1 MATAFKK
8 ISKTKD
14 FADKNVEGGS
24 DDDAQLAHHK
34 KDAEVHSD
42 PESEKGD
49 SAMDM
54 NEETPATVNPV
65 NLEEELSVFKDAD
78 PLSK

>member
-1 MATAFKK
+1 
-8 ISKTKD
+8 
-14 FADKNVEGGS
+14 
-24 DDDAQLAHHK
+24 LAHHK